1 MSKAEVAQVLERYP
15 AREAALIPVL
25 HLACR
30 EFGHLSEEL
39 LEYVAD
45 LLAVPQARVYGVAT
59 FYSMFRRGPAGKH
72 LIQVCRSVSCSLVGA
87 EQIIDHLKKRLGI
100 GLEETTADKRFTL
113 SSVECLGA
121 CDKAPA
127 MLIDD
132 ELYGN
137 LTIPKVSQIL
147 DELGG
152 ASPAEARGAP
162 QYG

>member
-1 MSKAEVAQVLERYP
+1 M
-15 AREAALIPVL
+15 
-25 HLACR
+25 
-30 EFGHLSEEL
+30 
-39 LEYVAD
+39 AD
-45 LLAVPQARVYGVAT
+45 LLAVPQARVYEVAT

-152 ASPAEARGAP
+152 APPAEARGTR